1 MKQCKHRYSQRRY
14 LVFIIHCVR
23 HIKHK
28 LQPWHWWY
36 CMILYWMK
44 DEVDL
49 AQTSP
54 KYYKRKSHKA
64 IDELFSNNPKWFCV
78 ISIWVV
84 KVCRKQV
91 SGLFACRSSVQ
102 GVSGKAASLARE
114 GHRCSCF
121 KEVWKTFVAYVVDEP
136 LSLECVRHNLGRQR
150 IRAWFGLTFAH
161 NNHTWQAKAMIFS
174 TMTERGP
181 YHLLRLECTMSALQ

>member
-1 MKQCKHRYSQRRY
+1 
-14 LVFIIHCVR
+14 
-23 HIKHK
+23 
-28 LQPWHWWY
+28 
-36 CMILYWMK
+36 MILYDTVLNERWSGPGS
-44 DEVDL
+44 DF
-49 AQTSP
+49 P
-54 KYYKRKSHKA
+54 KILQKKITKSDGWIILKQSKM
-64 IDELFSNNPKWFCV
+64 ICV

-121 KEVWKTFVAYVVDEP
+121 KEVWKTFVAYAADEP
-136 LSLECVRHNLGRQR
+136 LSLECVRHNLGWQR

-174 TMTERGP
+174 TVTECGP
-181 YHLLRLECTMSALQ
+181 YHLLRLEWTMSALQ